1 MAKQRVGLYPG
12 TFDPIHN
19 GHMDIIGRSLRLV
32 DKLVIGV
39 AINAGKG
46 PVFTLEE
53 RVDMVRRETS
63 RLLADGAIEVR
74 PFSGLVT
81 KFAGEVGAT
90 VLVRGLRS
98 VTDFDYELQ
107 MNGMNAV
114 LNPEVE
120 TVFLAAANAHASIA
134 SKLIREIA
142 MMGGDIAPFVPPD
155 VVERTMAKL
164 REKE

>member
-19 GHMDIIGRSLRLV
+19 GHLDIIGRSLRLV

-53 RVDMVRRETS
+53 RVDMVRRETR
-63 RLLADGAIEVR
+63 RLMADGAIEVR
-74 PFSGLVT
+74 PFNGLVV
-81 KFAGEVGAT
+81 KFADDVGAS

-107 MNGMNAV
+107 MNGMNTR
-114 LNPEVE
+114 LNPGVE
-120 TVFLAAANAHASIA
+120 TVFLAASNQHASIA

-142 MMGGDIAPFVPPD
+142 TMGGDIGSFVPAD
-155 VVERTMAKL
+155 VKERTMAKL
-164 REKE
+164 RERE